1 MVPEPRSVHRGLS
14 LRGEY
19 RPCSSYRDSNM
30 VLAISRLAIT
40 SRFVLVW
47 WNLIT
52 ERGAVNERGLN
63 VHNGSTGGWVIGLRT
78 WASCCLTLK
87 RQQLFTFHVGFHVP
101 SWCDIDGLPGAIRCS
116 KLPIR
121 SGSITHLGTMN
132 TSLEILSTWT
142 YRIRGSAG
150 ACFHR
155 IRDYVIYIDLTNC
168 TYYIPRPWHS
178 QLPYGIEHLYP
189 FSIIE
194 SADPMVRTESL
205 CQGSKGSVIPYS
217 IPPIKSPNRGGWF
230 DDANA
235 RHTSSN
241 YNEKDETHIVE
252 VGRLRSVPPEW
263 FQLSTMIVSENP
275 ILLAWVRHI
284 NEVKNI
290 MARF

>member
-1 MVPEPRSVHRGLS
+1 MS
-14 LRGEY
+14 
-19 RPCSSYRDSNM
+19 
-30 VLAISRLAIT
+30 
-40 SRFVLVW
+40 
-47 WNLIT
+47 
-52 ERGAVNERGLN
+52 
-63 VHNGSTGGWVIGLRT
+63 
-78 WASCCLTLK
+78 
-87 RQQLFTFHVGFHVP
+87 
-101 SWCDIDGLPGAIRCS
+101 
-116 KLPIR
+116 
-121 SGSITHLGTMN
+121 
-132 TSLEILSTWT
+132 
-142 YRIRGSAG
+142 
-150 ACFHR
+150 
-155 IRDYVIYIDLTNC
+155 YIDLTNR

-178 QLPYGIEHLYP
+178 KLPYGIEHLYP

-275 ILLAWVRHI
+275 ILLA
-284 NEVKNI
+284 
-290 MARF
+290 